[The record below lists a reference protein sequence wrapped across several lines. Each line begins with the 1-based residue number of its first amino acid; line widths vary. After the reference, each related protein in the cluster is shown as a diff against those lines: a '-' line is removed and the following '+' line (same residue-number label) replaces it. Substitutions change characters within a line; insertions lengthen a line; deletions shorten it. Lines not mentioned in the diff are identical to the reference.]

1 LQPHLEERAKATSVK
16 PESDATAKRPSVLVV
31 EDDTGVRTTL
41 CAALTAAG
49 FLTHQAETI
58 GAAMKILGERRVDA
72 VTLDLGL
79 PNPLKLERPGL
90 KLLSYLRTSAGHE
103 HSPVLVFTGLPPS
116 PEDEKFLIEHGAR
129 VFQKPQ
135 PYNVLVDWLK
145 RAIRDTHV

>member
-1 LQPHLEERAKATSVK
+1 VK
-16 PESDATAKRPSVLVV
+16 PDIDTNAKRPSVLVV

-58 GAAMKILGERRVDA
+58 GAAMKILAERRVDA

-90 KLLSYLRTSAGHE
+90 KLLSYLRSSAGHE
-103 HSPVLVFTGLPPS
+103 RSPVLVFTGLPPS
-116 PEDEKFLIEHGAR
+116 PEDDQFLREHGAH
-129 VFQKPQ
+129 VLQKPQ
-135 PYNVLVDWLK
+135 PYNVLIEWLK
-145 RAIRDTHV
+145 RAIRDSSA